1 MQPSLFQVT
10 IIYSQITGKLGALN
24 REIEM
29 MLTVWN
35 VHSTENVKMIFSVKK
50 KKKIQYEV
58 TWYMISKYFKIYE
71 G

>member
-10 IIYSQITGKLGALN
+10 IVYLQITGKLEALN

-29 MLTVWN
+29 ILTVWN
-35 VHSTENVKMIFSVKK
+35 VHSTENVKMIFLVKK
-50 KKKIQYEV
+50 KNQYEV

>member
-50 KKKIQYEV
+50 KKKNSV
-58 TWYMISKYFKIYE
+58 
-71 G
+71 

>member
-10 IIYSQITGKLGALN
+10 IIYLQITGKLGALN

-29 MLTVWN
+29 ILTVWN

-50 KKKIQYEV
+50 KKNQYEV